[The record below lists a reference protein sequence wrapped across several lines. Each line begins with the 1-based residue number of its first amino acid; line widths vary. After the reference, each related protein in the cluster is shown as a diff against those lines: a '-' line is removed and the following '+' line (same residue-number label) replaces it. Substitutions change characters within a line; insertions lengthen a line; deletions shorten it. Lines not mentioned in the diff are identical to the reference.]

1 MLAADD
7 FGWYTW
13 VVGNQMKGTDAIKF
27 IYKSEILLDRFNN
40 VIDICFM
47 SNVRLKEV
55 EAKWIRATVGI
66 LSNIPRRWEPLKQ
79 VFC

>member
-1 MLAADD
+1 
-7 FGWYTW
+7 
-13 VVGNQMKGTDAIKF
+13 MKGTDAIKF

-55 EAKWIRATVGI
+55 EAK
-66 LSNIPRRWEPLKQ
+66 
-79 VFC
+79 